1 MRMRF
6 TPVICVSHLARCAAT
21 SASCMHPVFDEA
33 SVCRHGKHSG
43 MSKQMRDS
51 GLRLAF
57 NGCVSTGVR
66 CADYSRMHLAFDE
79 GG

>member
-1 MRMRF
+1 
-6 TPVICVSHLARCAAT
+6 
-21 SASCMHPVFDEA
+21 MHPVFDEA

-57 NGCVSTGVR
+57 DGCASTGVR
-66 CADYSRMHLAFDE
+66 CADYSCMHLAFDE